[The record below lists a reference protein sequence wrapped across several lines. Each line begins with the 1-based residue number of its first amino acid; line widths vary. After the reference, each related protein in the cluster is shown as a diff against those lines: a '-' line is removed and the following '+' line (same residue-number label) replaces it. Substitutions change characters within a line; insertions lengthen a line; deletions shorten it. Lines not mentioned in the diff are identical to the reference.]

1 MKKSGILFVLLSA
14 MCFATGGILIK
25 LNGWNAVALNGAR
38 SIFAFGVVSIYMML
52 THHKFRVN
60 WAIIFGAFANSGMSV
75 TFTLATKLTTAANAI
90 VLQFTMPVFVI
101 LLLWALWKQKP
112 NKLAVGTVAVSL
124 LGMVCF
130 FIDSLSSGNMAGNI
144 IAIVSGFLY
153 AFVFL
158 VKKIPGSDFQSSML
172 ISFVINLLMGLPF
185 LLQETD
191 FGPANLITV
200 FLLGTLQ
207 FGCAYVFLDMGLN
220 YVQPVAASLI
230 SMIEPIMN
238 PILVALFY
246 HETMGPMALVGAA
259 IVLGSATVYNVLSIK
274 AQESA

>member
-1 MKKSGILFVLLSA
+1 
-14 MCFATGGILIK
+14 
-25 LNGWNAVALNGAR
+25 
-38 SIFAFGVVSIYMML
+38 
-52 THHKFRVN
+52 
-60 WAIIFGAFANSGMSV
+60 
-75 TFTLATKLTTAANAI
+75 
-90 VLQFTMPVFVI
+90 
-101 LLLWALWKQKP
+101 
-112 NKLAVGTVAVSL
+112 
-124 LGMVCF
+124 
-130 FIDSLSSGNMAGNI
+130 MAGNI

-191 FGPANLITV
+191 FGPANLMTV
-200 FLLGTLQ
+200 ALLGTVQ
-207 FGCAYVFLDMGLN
+207 FGFAYVFLDMGLN

-259 IVLGSATVYNVLSIK
+259 IVLGSATIYNILSIK
-274 AQESA
+274 AQENS